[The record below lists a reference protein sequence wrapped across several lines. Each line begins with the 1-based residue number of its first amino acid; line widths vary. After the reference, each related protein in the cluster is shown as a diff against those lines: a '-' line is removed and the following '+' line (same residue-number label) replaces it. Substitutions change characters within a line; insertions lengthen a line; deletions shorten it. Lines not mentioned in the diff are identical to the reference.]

1 MFPTQAHRG
10 SLEMGRVATKQ
21 LQPHTGLPG
30 AQREGMQLQMCRNTR
45 QELRNLSQA
54 SVPAARVISCLE
66 AGGGNRPLE
75 ATAPIPSAPAPAPP
89 RPHSDLLKAAG
100 GCPGLGVTR
109 RPPLQVQQKAQPS
122 PGHRTNVREARA
134 QGTGDI
140 RASTSF
146 SVLTT
151 HLCGFGQAK
160 CLKSTS
166 QDSWE
171 EPRLAKHLAQGPQGG
186 HGKPISHLPPEPAE
200 PRAGT
205 LVQAAVGELGWW
217 RGTGGHR
224 PGVGSA
230 SRTAV
235 WPKAPDD
242 WVTCVCL
249 RNATLGYQP
258 PCASLPLPVAY
269 L

>member
-1 MFPTQAHRG
+1 MQKHPPRASESVSGLSPSCQGYF
-10 SLEMGRVATKQ
+10 
-21 LQPHTGLPG
+21 LPG
-30 AQREGMQLQMCRNTR
+30 SRRRE
-45 QELRNLSQA
+45 QA
-54 SVPAARVISCLE
+54 T
-66 AGGGNRPLE
+66 GGHSTNPFC
-75 ATAPIPSAPAPAPP
+75 PPPPAPP

-258 PCASLPLPVAY
+258 PCASLPLPVEIGRAHV
-269 L
+269 